1 MVLCFWFLGNISAL
15 ALLEVQTNRAP
26 ENAGRRRIT
35 RKTALS
41 LETAEG
47 VENWGILW
55 AKWSLPSQPA
65 TDREQRRQ
73 TILFVTWG
81 HRERAFGYFSL
92 AMETGSVIS
101 HSSTLPASLPS
112 LVVIKR

>member
-1 MVLCFWFLGNISAL
+1 MAL
-15 ALLEVQTNRAP
+15 SRVECKNNFPSEYLTP

-65 TDREQRRQ
+65 TDREQRRE
-73 TILFVTWG
+73 TIPFVTWD
-81 HRERAFGYFSL
+81 HRERFRLFFIGDGDR
-92 AMETGSVIS
+92 ER
-101 HSSTLPASLPS
+101 H
-112 LVVIKR
+112 